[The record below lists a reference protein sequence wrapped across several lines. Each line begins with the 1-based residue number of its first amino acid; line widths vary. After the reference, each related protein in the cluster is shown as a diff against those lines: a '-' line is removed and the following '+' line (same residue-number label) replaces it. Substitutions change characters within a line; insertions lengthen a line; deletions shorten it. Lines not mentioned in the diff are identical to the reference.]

1 MLRGTAQPGRMRR
14 IRPAAAIAYVAIAAF
29 VFRRSGIPVS
39 RDLLFGWIVGLL
51 FVLSIGNLRR
61 FWRGL
66 AFDWLP
72 LAAALTLYDVVRGWG
87 AGRFPI
93 HADEQIWLD
102 RTVFGLGRLPSTWLQ
117 ERLWRGSPAWYDYV
131 VWTTYTS
138 FFLVTPVLLGVLWLR
153 DRRRFRRYALLLT
166 GLSFAS
172 VLVFLVAPTMPPWLA
187 ASKGLTSPVLRPI
200 GDIGT
205 HVPILDWSAL
215 YERGVDSANGIAAFP
230 SLHEGMTVLVSL
242 VLWPTARRAT
252 RCAPVAY
259 PLLMA
264 FSLVYAGEHYVTD
277 VLGGTA
283 LALAVVAAG
292 RRLERRFRRPR
303 ELPVG
308 RPVLAPVD

>member
-1 MLRGTAQPGRMRR
+1 MRR
-14 IRPAAAIAYVAIAAF
+14 VRLAAVVAYVAIAAF
-29 VFRRSGIPVS
+29 VFSRDGIPVS

-51 FVLSIGNLRR
+51 FVLSIGDLRR
-61 FWRGL
+61 FWLGL
-66 AFDWLP
+66 VFDWLP

-93 HADEQIWLD
+93 HAHEQIWLD

-117 ERLWRGSPAWYDYV
+117 EHLWHGSPAWYDYV
-131 VWTTYTS
+131 VWATYTS

-153 DRRRFRRYALLLT
+153 DRARFRRYALLLT

-172 VLVFLVAPTMPPWLA
+172 VFVFLVAPTMPPWLA

-200 GDIGT
+200 GDIGA

-242 VLWPTARRAT
+242 ALWPTARRAT
-252 RCAPVAY
+252 RVVLVLY

-283 LALAVVAAG
+283 LAFGVVAAG
-292 RRLERRFRRPR
+292 RRLERRLR
-303 ELPVG
+303 ERHAAPA
-308 RPVLAPVD
+308 RTPVLVPVD